1 MMAAPSRVFQRAF
14 PALPPQPGRPQWRPM
29 SNATSPLLQVI
40 ELSFAYPGRPIV
52 EDWSQD
58 LGPGI
63 TLLSAPDGAGS
74 STLLKLIGGAL
85 APASGRLIAAGL
97 DAAIDPQPYGR
108 QVFAFDSELQAFR
121 QQTALD
127 YFDHVRSRHARREPG
142 QWERHIAGFKLEPH
156 LHKPMYM
163 LSTGTRRKVGLT
175 AALSVQVA
183 VCLLD
188 EPLAALDLPSI
199 RHLAAALAEYAAAG
213 GTAWLIASHEPL
225 SDHLPVHATIEFTRI
240 P

>member
-1 MMAAPSRVFQRAF
+1 
-14 PALPPQPGRPQWRPM
+14 M
-29 SNATSPLLQVI
+29 SEANPPLLQVSG
-40 ELSFAYPGRPIV
+40 LSFSYPGRPII
-52 EDWSQD
+52 DGWSLD

-63 TLLSAPDGAGS
+63 SLLSAPDGAGS

-85 APASGRLIAAGL
+85 VPAAGGL
-97 DAAIDPQPYGR
+97 VAAGQDAATDPQAYAR
-108 QVFAFDSELQAFR
+108 QVFAFDAELHAFQ

-127 YFDHVRSRHARREPG
+127 YFVHVRGHHAQREPA

-199 RHLAAALAEYAAAG
+199 RHLAAALAGYPAAG

-225 SDHLPVHATIEFTRI
+225 PEQLAVHATIEFI
-240 P
+240 PIP

>member
-1 MMAAPSRVFQRAF
+1 
-14 PALPPQPGRPQWRPM
+14 M
-29 SNATSPLLQVI
+29 SQAIAPLLQVSD
-40 ELSFAYPGRPIV
+40 LSFSYPDRPII
-52 EDWSQD
+52 EAWSQD
-58 LGPGI
+58 FGPGI
-63 TLLSAPDGAGS
+63 SLLSAPDGAGS
-74 STLLKLIGGAL
+74 STLLNLIGGAL
-85 APASGRLIAAGL
+85 APSAGRLIAAGL
-97 DAAIDPQPYGR
+97 CAATDPQAYAR
-108 QVFAFDSELQAFR
+108 QVFAFDPELDAFQ
-121 QQTALD
+121 QQTAQD
-127 YFDHVRSRHARREPG
+127 YFDHVRNRHAQREPG

-175 AALSVQVA
+175 AALSVQVV

-213 GTAWLIASHEPL
+213 STAWLIASHEPL
-225 SDHLPVHATIEFTRI
+225 PERLPVHATIEFTRI